1 MTDVTDRAVI
11 EPAAYQY
18 SDGKK
23 DDANDD
29 CRHINAHHFTTEI

>member
-11 EPAAYQY
+11 AEYQY

-29 CRHINAHHFTTEI
+29 CHHINAHHFTTEI